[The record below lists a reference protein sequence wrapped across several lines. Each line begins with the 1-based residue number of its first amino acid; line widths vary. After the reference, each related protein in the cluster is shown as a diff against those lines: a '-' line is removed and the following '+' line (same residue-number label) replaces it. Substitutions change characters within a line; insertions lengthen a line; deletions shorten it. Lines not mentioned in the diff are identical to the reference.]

1 MSLERAMRSERS
13 WSQRTHI
20 LVYVYEI
27 PERDSTDTEDGWVVV
42 QGESGRDG
50 NTGFLLESPKGSTV
64 DGGGGHALL

>member
-1 MSLERAMRSERS
+1 M
-13 WSQRTHI
+13 
-20 LVYVYEI
+20 YVYEI